1 MLRAARPRGG
11 LGGGAQSLL
20 LGFPEKPPGLEMPL
34 KVPAEQHQRAARKEG
49 SFLHCC
55 LAFGKQIFVCV
66 AGGRLFFFFFISF
79 SFFSRY
85 LRDFCWKKWG
95 ENVLSLLL
103 FRDLTWLHLCLLCQ
117 WISRALRGRVS
128 TQ

>member
-20 LGFPEKPPGLEMPL
+20 LGFPEKPPGLETPL

-66 AGGRLFFFFFISF
+66 AGGRLFFFFY
-79 SFFSRY
+79 FFF
-85 LRDFCWKKWG
+85 LFFQVPEG
-95 ENVLSLLL
+95 LLL
-103 FRDLTWLHLCLLCQ
+103 EEMGRKCALFTFVQSSDLASPLSPLPVDFQ
-117 WISRALRGRVS
+117 GS
-128 TQ
+128 